1 MNMLNQHKKSV
12 CQLTFRQITWHQVT
26 LRSARNQTFG
36 VVTAQRGV
44 VLFFALIALVVMSLA
59 AVALIRSVDTNTLV
73 AGNLSFKQAT
83 MAVSDRGVEFALDLM
98 GDKSEAEKEVS
109 DAGVGYYA
117 LLTIPDNPKAKVDAN
132 GVDRPVDAQG
142 NTVRYIAERMCPS
155 AGPKGNP
162 SSRPGGL
169 EPCMFGP
176 VATDPSEHSTCT
188 YETPCAGGLQ
198 YNVVYRVTA
207 RVTDRKN
214 TTSYVQAFLY

>member
-1 MNMLNQHKKSV
+1 MMSIQSKHTKCAYQPAL
-12 CQLTFRQITWHQVT
+12 
-26 LRSARNQTFG
+26 LRMCNPYIKEASTQ
-36 VVTAQRGV
+36 QGV

-98 GDKSEAEKEVS
+98 GDKSETEKEVN
-109 DAGVGYYA
+109 DVGVGYFA
-117 LLTIPDNPKAKVDAN
+117 SRTLPDNPKAKLDAN

-155 AGPKGNP
+155 VGPKGNP

-188 YETPCAGGLQ
+188 YDTPCAGGLE